1 MSEEN
6 SNIQS
11 QNAGVPRWV
20 GLAVLVLATL
30 SVVGLSIGWV
40 ASAKVKE
47 AQATQET
54 TSAELQALRQDFGVL
69 GKRLE
74 QSEERAAQTAGELS
88 VVTDRLKLTQ
98 GELNR
103 ARTQAKQIREE
114 YTAQL
119 AEVENEVR
127 SELSTKADAEEVRA
141 LSGDVSGVR
150 TDLEETARQLN
161 MSRGE
166 LGTLIARNSTE
177 INQLRQ
183 LGTRDYFE
191 FTLQKKG
198 ERARVGSFMLELR
211 GTNVKRGQFT
221 VAMYVDDMR
230 LEKKNRSINEP
241 IYFYTRGVRAPLE
254 LVINQV
260 GKNKI
265 VGYVSVPRSA
275 TASAGL

>member
-6 SNIQS
+6 TNIQTHS
-11 QNAGVPRWV
+11 AGTPRWV
-20 GLAVLVLATL
+20 GLSVLVLATL
-30 SVVGLSIGWV
+30 SIVGLSIGWV

-47 AQATQET
+47 AQAAHEA
-54 TSAELQALRQDFGVL
+54 TSADLQALRQDFSVL

-103 ARTQAKQIREE
+103 ARQQAKQIREE

-127 SELSTKADAEEVRA
+127 SELATKADAEELRA

-166 LGTLIARNSTE
+166 LGTLIARNSSE
-177 INQLRQ
+177 IDQLRR
-183 LGTRDYFE
+183 LGMRDYFE

-198 ERARVGSFMLELR
+198 ERARVGNVMLELR
-211 GTNVKRGQFT
+211 STNQKRGQFT

-230 LEKKNRSINEP
+230 LEKKNRSVNEP
-241 IYFYTRGVRAPLE
+241 IYFYTRGVRSPLE

-265 VGYVSVPRSA
+265 VGYVSVPKSA